1 MKKNIIAILSFGLFL
16 FPFGSLAQVT
26 ADYCAGF
33 PGNECPNIGC
43 FEPNGLPEETC
54 DVCPEGTYSDNG
66 LYCNACSKPKNAEFV
81 TSGSGLYSGMGNH
94 QECPWSIQVCDKN
107 TYIANLTSKD
117 WNANTELTKSQ
128 CESCPLGKYADNTT
142 QEWDG
147 NALSDPCKPKKFYIT
162 IKLHYPVLNDSNICE
177 DHTEEYEVW
186 TNGKGYT
193 FPTDT
198 TNRKIIGIQEI
209 MDYTKSKIDYEKY
222 QFPSAGTYTM
232 TSENKPEGL
241 KDIQIIIANDIETNT
256 PYLSFQIGIM
266 GNTDGLTNLAAYPHE
281 HQFYLDINLNRI
293 TNQKIYYC
301 PSKITK
307 PGSIPGTCSNPIIY
321 DECNQPTVLQYS
333 DIASSFKIEQ
343 QKEQCAN
350 GKYSNSWMY
359 ITNEDGYNWENATK
373 ININET
379 IKFPDKAK
387 ELYLAP
393 VLDECEQGTYNNT
406 GICPIECQKCPTGF
420 TTQSTATEHK
430 TDCYIDTTMTFNDKN
445 GTSSTVISLPV
456 YYVGDQ

>member
-26 ADYCAGF
+26 AEYCAGF
-33 PGNECPNIGC
+33 LGDSCPNGC
-43 FEPNGLPEETC
+43 FAPHGSPEEPC
-54 DVCPEGTYSDNG
+54 YVCGEGKYSNDG
-66 LYCNACSKPKNAEFV
+66 LQCKDCSKPKNAEFV
-81 TSGSGLYSGMGNH
+81 TSPDGLYSGMAGP

-107 TYIANLTSKD
+107 TYIANLTWKD
-117 WNANTELTKSQ
+117 WNASTELTKSQ
-128 CESCPLGKYADNTT
+128 CESCPLGKHADNTI

-147 NALSDPCKPKKFYIT
+147 NALSDPCEPKKFYIT

-177 DHTEEYEVW
+177 DHTEEYEVR

-241 KDIQIIIANDIETNT
+241 KDIQIIIANDTETNT
-256 PYLSFQIGIM
+256 SYLSFQTGIM
-266 GNTDGLTNLAAYPHE
+266 GNTGGLTNLAAYPHE

-301 PSKITK
+301 PSKITNQ
-307 PGSIPGTCSNPIIY
+307 GLISGTCSNSIIY

-359 ITNEDGYNWENATK
+359 ITNEDGYNWEKATK

-379 IKFPDKAK
+379 IKFPDKVK

-430 TDCYIDTTMTFNDKN
+430 TDCYIDTTMTFNDEN

-456 YYVGDQ
+456 YYVGNQ